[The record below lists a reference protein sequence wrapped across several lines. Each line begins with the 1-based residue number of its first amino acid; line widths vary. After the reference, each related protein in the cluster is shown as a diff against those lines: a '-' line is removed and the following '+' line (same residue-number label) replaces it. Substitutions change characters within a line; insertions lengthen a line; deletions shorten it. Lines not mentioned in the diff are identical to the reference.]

1 MSNFINT
8 SIVWGLA
15 ITMCAFALG
24 TYLHKRTN
32 KSWCNP
38 ILLASIL
45 VILML
50 SSFDISYVEYKQ
62 SNSVLTDLLLP
73 STVSLAIPL
82 YQKWELLKKNIV
94 AIFGGIVAGVLVSIG
109 SCILLAWIF
118 DLDTSISVSIL
129 PKSVT
134 TAIGIDIA
142 RELGGLPALTTTII
156 ILTGIVGNLLAV
168 KLCKM
173 FTITHP
179 VAKGI
184 AIGTSSHA
192 IGTSKALEI
201 GEIEGAVSSLSI
213 AVSGVLTAF
222 LCPIV
227 AYFLL

>member
-82 YQKWELLKKNIV
+82 YEKWELLKKNIV

-142 RELGGLPALTTTII
+142 RELGGLPALTTTMI

>member
-82 YQKWELLKKNIV
+82 YEKWELLKKNIV

-142 RELGGLPALTTTII
+142 RELGGLPALTTTMI

-213 AVSGVLTAF
+213 AV
-222 LCPIV
+222 
-227 AYFLL
+227 